1 MRRALAAAL
10 FFVALSVA
18 AQTPQQLYQ
27 SAKAAYDKKDYA
39 AYLAAMEPLVRLR
52 PQHPLIRANYA
63 GALALNGRAEDAVAE
78 LRHLLAM
85 SVAVDLTDHDFDS
98 IRQRDDFRAVE
109 RDSAALKQKRISH
122 ATIRYR
128 LAKDLLTEA
137 IAYDPKTKSFFVSA
151 NHPRKIVRIDAR
163 GRVTDFVKPMDNF
176 WGANGLAVDAK
187 RRLLWASSR
196 AIIRGG
202 EIDKAHEHDTA
213 VWAFDVDS
221 GKVVKHLTPPEGADA
236 LDDLALAPDGTLYV
250 SDSQGAVL
258 TLPPDGNELQVFVP
272 RGKIRSS
279 QGETAHGKLL
289 YVADYGG
296 GVAVVDRETRDVA
309 RVTLPDDFPA
319 FGIDGLAYANGWL
332 FGVQNGV
339 EPNRVVKLHL
349 APDGVRVDR
358 WEIVEMNHPLMDEPT
373 IGVIA
378 GDEYVFI
385 AASQGNKFDDKKLDR
400 LHESIVMRVKR

>member
-1 MRRALAAAL
+1 MRAAVLAL
-10 FFVALSVA
+10 FVAFTAA

-27 SAKAAYDKKDYA
+27 TAKAAYDKKDFPT
-39 AYLAAMEPLVRLR
+39 YLAAMETLVRLR

-63 GALALNGRAEDAVAE
+63 GALALNGRAEESVAQ
-78 LRHLLAM
+78 LRRLLAM
-85 SVAVDLTDHDFDS
+85 SVATDLTDHDFDAVRS
-98 IRQRDDFRAVE
+98 RDDFRDIE
-109 RDSAALKQKRISH
+109 KSNEALKHKRISH
-122 ATIRYR
+122 ASIRYR
-128 LAKDLLTEA
+128 LPKDLLTEA

-196 AIIRGG
+196 AFIRGG
-202 EIDKAHEHDTA
+202 EIDKTHEHDTA
-213 VWAFDVDS
+213 VWAFDADS
-221 GKVVKHLTPPEGADA
+221 GKVVKHLTPPDGADA
-236 LDDLALAPDGTLYV
+236 LDDLTLAADGTLYV

-258 TLPPDGNELQVFVP
+258 TLPPGGNELQVFVP

-279 QGETAHGKLL
+279 QGETVHGKLL

-296 GVAVVDRETRDVA
+296 GVAVVDRETRDVTHMA
-309 RVTLPDDFPA
+309 LPDDFPA
-319 FGIDGLAYANGWL
+319 FGVDGLAYANGWL
-332 FGVQNGV
+332 FSVQNGV

-349 APDGVRVDR
+349 APDGLRADR

-373 IGVIA
+373 IGVVA
-378 GDEYVFI
+378 GDEYVFL
-385 AASQGNKFDDKKLDR
+385 AASQGNKFDDKNLDQ